1 MVRKRVASL
10 MLACGLFMSLVTPT
24 TFANAAEKVSVGNL
38 IRNNTFD
45 NGVGLPWNQV
55 ETYPADADFDIENGT
70 YNITITTPDET
81 KTKDTSCLLYTSS

>member
-55 ETYPADADFDIENGT
+55 ETYPADADFDIEHLMKQRQRIRDGVFSFV
-70 YNITITTPDET
+70 IED
-81 KTKDTSCLLYTSS
+81 